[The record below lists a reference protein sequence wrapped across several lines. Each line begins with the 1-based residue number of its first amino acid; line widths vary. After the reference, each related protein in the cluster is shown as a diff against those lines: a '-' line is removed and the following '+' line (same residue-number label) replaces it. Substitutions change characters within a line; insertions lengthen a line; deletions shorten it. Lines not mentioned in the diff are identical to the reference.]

1 MFGDRHAAIG
11 RATVAVLVALGLG
24 VTGWAL
30 LRGDGWLSPFFG
42 LNWFVLAALIRFF
55 VGYRVGPVLDPV
67 SSPSRGR
74 RWLGAACLLLV
85 LLMLPPVFILP
96 E

>member
-1 MFGDRHAAIG
+1 
-11 RATVAVLVALGLG
+11 VLVTLGLA

-55 VGYRVGPVLDPV
+55 VGYRVGPVLDAL
-67 SSPSRGR
+67 SPPSGGR
-74 RWLGAACLLLV
+74 RLLGVACLLLIFV
-85 LLMLPPVFILP
+85 MLPPVFILP